1 MTAAATTLA
10 PVLPRPRVRGRAD
23 RRLSTGPRPTG
34 PRLHRPLAS
43 APTASPLSARACTLP
58 TAARVG
64 GRSLAVVE
72 RVQITE
78 RGLALLLGS
87 LACLV
92 VLSLAVVV
100 NTFLGFSNAPLG

>member
-23 RRLSTGPRPTG
+23 RRLSTGPRPAG
-34 PRLHRPLAS
+34 PRLHPRVGSATFVTSRPVRACIV
-43 APTASPLSARACTLP
+43 PVTARA
-58 TAARVG
+58 G
-64 GRSLAVVE
+64 GRPIGLVE

-78 RGLALLLGS
+78 RGLALMLGS
-87 LACLV
+87 LTCLV
-92 VLSLAVVV
+92 VLTIGVVV